1 MNIINNL
8 NKNNLDLISNI
19 LKNAGLVVIP
29 TETVYGLAADALNP
43 EAVKKIFEVKGRP
56 ADNPLIVHISNIQ
69 MIKNFATDISD
80 KAILLSEKFWPGPL
94 TIILKK
100 SKIVPDITTGGLDS
114 VALRIPS
121 HPMALKI
128 IKYSNLGLAAPSAN
142 ISGKPSPTNYKH
154 CENDLKDKVDIIVDG
169 GECDFGVESTVISL
183 ISEQP
188 VILRPGVI
196 TKEDIEEII
205 GPVKLSEN
213 ILHKD
218 ESKTP
223 VLSPGMKYKHYAPDA
238 DIILVKSN
246 LNNFTKYVNSIND
259 INCAALVFEGEE
271 SNLNK
276 PYFIYGKKDDYLS
289 QTKNLYKALREIDKT
304 SFKKVY
310 VRCPNASEISL
321 AVYNRLIRA
330 ANFNIVNLND

>member
-8 NKNNLDLISNI
+8 NKNNLDLISNT
-19 LKNAGLVVIP
+19 LKTGNLVVIP

-56 ADNPLIVHISNIQ
+56 TDNPLIVHISNIQ
-69 MIKNFATDISD
+69 MMKKFVIDIPD
-80 KAILLSEKFWPGPL
+80 KAILLSNKFWPGPL
-94 TIILKK
+94 TVILKK

-114 VALRIPS
+114 VALRAPS

-128 IKYSNLGLAAPSAN
+128 INHSKLGLAAPSAN
-142 ISGKPSPTNYKH
+142 ISGKPSPTNCKH

-183 ISEQP
+183 IEKTP
-188 VILRPGVI
+188 IILRPGVI
-196 TKEDIEEII
+196 TKEDIEEVI
-205 GPVKLSEN
+205 GPVNLSEN
-213 ILHKD
+213 ILHKA

-223 VLSPGMKYKHYAPDA
+223 VLSPGVKYKHYAPDA

-246 LNNFTKYVNSIND
+246 LDNFTKYVNSIND

-271 SNLNK
+271 TNLNK
-276 PYFIYGKKDDYLS
+276 PCFTYGKKDDYLS
-289 QTKNLYKALREIDKT
+289 QTKNLFKVLREIDKT
-304 SFKKVY
+304 SLKKVY
-310 VRCPNASEISL
+310 VRCPSASGISL